1 MKNNRSVI
9 VFSVVLAIACLFQ
22 LSFTWKAQSFESK
35 AQQFAEKQQKK
46 GLNYGQSYRT
56 YIDSLG
62 ARETIYDLWIAS
74 YNYFECKQR
83 EINLGLDLR
92 GGMNVILEV
101 DKGAIIKGMANDP
114 SDADLLKAIAQAND
128 DEKNKGGNYVDNFI
142 SAFSKVAP
150 NRKIVNIFA
159 KSNNPNGIQS
169 SSTEA
174 QVRKILSDE
183 TGTAI
188 DRVYDVVEK
197 RINQANVTQPTIQK
211 IDGGRISV
219 ELPGVDNPRRLEDL
233 LEKSANLEF
242 YEVYGNTQKGAEASK
257 MLDMLYKAGKQSA
270 LAATAD
276 TGMAKADTAGVKNKK
291 DTAMAGKSK
300 DDGPLAKLLLRL
312 KGYSYFATMGSS
324 IASVRGSERDA
335 LIAELQKPQYATVM
349 EGTLKVAFSSKPIDL
364 GELKSALMKN
374 DKKSESAANKLIEE
388 YNDQHLVYFLKL
400 DRDGKAALASEEE
413 NIISDARSQTS
424 QTGEVEVSMEMTPQ
438 AASRWAQITGANIN
452 KHIAIVLDD
461 RVYSAPVVNQKISG
475 GQSQI
480 TGNFDIKE
488 ADDLANVLKAG
499 KLPAPARIVASDVVG
514 PSLGEESISRGTNS
528 LLMGFAGILIFMVLY
543 YNRAGLYSIIAVFA
557 NMFLIFGI
565 LASLG
570 ASLTLPGMAGIVLTI
585 GMAVDANVLI
595 YERIKEELRNK
606 IGLAQAVKNGYK
618 YALSAIIDSN
628 LTTLL
633 AGIALLMAG
642 SGPAYGFA
650 VIFVIGVF
658 TSMYTSLLVTRWM
671 LENRVNKKKDLKFS
685 FPYSENVLNNTNFDF
700 VKYRKRAYILSLPII
715 LAGVASFIYK
725 GGITTGIDFKGG
737 NSFIVQFDKTKD
749 VTVGQIK
756 ETLDKAFPGSSN
768 EAKTFGKEGQFRV
781 ITTHRLN
788 ENSKEARD
796 KTTTEVVAALK
807 DYGVTA
813 DSIKGTSK
821 VGSSVAASTRNK
833 STLLLIV
840 AIFLMFAYILLR
852 FRSAAYGLG
861 ATIALVHDV
870 VFILAC
876 YSIMDGWVPFPV
888 EFDQHL
894 IAALLTVIGY
904 SMNDTVIV
912 FDRIREFLS
921 GNSRVEKDDHK
932 LINMAINQTL
942 SRTLITSATVF
953 FVCII
958 LFLFGG
964 DALKGFSLALVLGII
979 VGTYSSIFIATPVVV
994 DFGLSKNKNL
1004 KKA

>member
-22 LSFTWKAQSFESK
+22 LSFTWKAQSFETK
-35 AQQFAEKQQKK
+35 AQEFAEKQQKK
-46 GLNYGQSYRT
+46 GLNYGKAYRG

-62 ARETIYDLWIAS
+62 SREVIYDLGIAS

-101 DKGAIIKGMANDP
+101 DKGAIVKGMANDP
-114 SDADLLKAIAQAND
+114 ADADLLKAIAQANQ
-128 DEKNKGGNYVDNFI
+128 DEKTKGGDYVDNFI
-142 SAFSKVAP
+142 SAFKSIAP
-150 NRKIVNIFA
+150 NRKIVNLFA
-159 KSNNPNGIQS
+159 KSNNPTGIQTS
-169 SSTEA
+169 SSEA
-174 QVRKILSDE
+174 DVRRILTAE

-233 LEKSANLEF
+233 VEKSANLEF
-242 YEVYGNTQKGAEASK
+242 YEVFGNTQKGLEANK
-257 MLDMLYKAGKQSA
+257 MLEMLYKAGKQSA

-276 TGMAKADTAGVKNKK
+276 SGVAKTDSVKVQK
-291 DTAMAGKSK
+291 DSSIAGKSK
-300 DDGPLAKLLLRL
+300 DDGPLAKLLRRL
-312 KGYSYFATMGSS
+312 KGYSYFAAMGSS
-324 IASVRGSERDA
+324 AASVRGADRDA
-335 LIAELQKPQYATVM
+335 LIEELSKPQYASVM
-349 EGTLKVAFSSKPIDL
+349 EGNMKVAFSAKPIDL
-364 GELKSALMKN
+364 GELKSSLMKN

-388 YNDQHLVYFLKL
+388 YNDQHFVYLLKL

-514 PSLGEESISRGTNS
+514 PSLGEESISRGTSS
-528 LLMGFAGILIFMVLY
+528 LLVGFVAILIFMVLY
-543 YNRAGLYSIIAVFA
+543 YNRAGVYSIIAVFA

-595 YERIKEELRNK
+595 YERIKEELRHK
-606 IGLAQAVKNGYK
+606 ISLAQAVKNGYK

-633 AGIALLMAG
+633 AGVALLMAG

-671 LENRVNKKKDLKFS
+671 LENRVNKKKDIKFS

-700 VKYRKRAYILSLPII
+700 VKYRRRAYVLSLPII
-715 LAGVASFIYK
+715 LFGIGTFIYK
-725 GGITTGIDFKGG
+725 GGLTTGIDFKGG
-737 NSFIVQFDKTKD
+737 NSFIIQFDKTKD
-749 VTVGQIK
+749 VSVGQIK

-788 ENSKEARD
+788 ENSKESRD
-796 KTTTEVVAALK
+796 KTTAEVVSALK

-813 DSIKGTSK
+813 ESIKGTSK

-833 STLLLIV
+833 STVLLIV

-994 DFGLSKNKNL
+994 DFGLNKSKNI

>member
-22 LSFTWKAQSFESK
+22 LSFTWKAQSFETK

-46 GLNYGQSYRT
+46 GLNYGKAYRG

-62 ARETIYDLWIAS
+62 SREVIYDLGIAS

-114 SDADLLKAIAQAND
+114 ADADLLKAVEQANT
-128 DEKNKGGNYVDNFI
+128 DEKNKGGDYVDNFM
-142 SAFSKVAP
+142 SAFAKIAP
-150 NRKIVNIFA
+150 NRKIANLFA
-159 KSNNPNGIQS
+159 KSNNPNGIQTS
-169 SSTEA
+169 SNEA
-174 QVRKILSDE
+174 DVRRVLSAE

-233 LEKSANLEF
+233 VEKSANLEF
-242 YEVYGNTQKGAEASK
+242 YEVYGNTRKGAEANK
-257 MLDMLYKAGKQSA
+257 MLEMLFKAGKQSA

-276 TGMAKADTAGVKNKK
+276 SGQAKLDSAKTQK
-291 DTAMAGKSK
+291 DSAVAANQSK
-300 DDGPLAKLLLRL
+300 DDGPLAKLLRRL
-312 KGYSYFATMGSS
+312 KGYTYFVGMGSTV
-324 IASVRGSERDA
+324 ASVRGADRDA
-335 LIAELQKPQYATVM
+335 LIEELKKPQYAAVM
-349 EGTLKVAFSSKPIDL
+349 DGVMKVAFSAKPIDL
-364 GELKSALMKN
+364 NELGASLKRD
-374 DKKSESAANKLIEE
+374 DKKTESSAKKILEE
-388 YNDQHLVYFLKL
+388 YNDQHFVYLLKL

-413 NIISDARSQTS
+413 NIISDARSQTN

-438 AASRWAQITGANIN
+438 AASRWAQITGANID

-480 TGNFDIKE
+480 SGNFDIKE

-514 PSLGEESISRGTNS
+514 PSLGEESISRGTSS
-528 LLMGFAGILIFMVLY
+528 LLVGFVAILLFMVMY
-543 YNRAGLYSIIAVFA
+543 YNRAGVYSIIAVFA

-595 YERIKEELRNK
+595 YERIKEELRQK
-606 IGLAQAVKNGYK
+606 ISLAQAVKNGYK

-671 LENRVNKKKDLKFS
+671 LENRVNRKKDLKFS

-700 VKYRKRAYILSLPII
+700 VKYRRRAYVLSLPII
-715 LAGVASFIYK
+715 LFGIGAFIYK
-725 GGITTGIDFKGG
+725 GGLTTGIDFKGG
-737 NSFIVQFDKTKD
+737 NAFIIQFDKSKD
-749 VTVGQIK
+749 VSVGKIK

-788 ENSKEARD
+788 ENSKEARN
-796 KTTTEVVAALK
+796 KTTEEVISALK
-807 DYGVTA
+807 NYGVTA
-813 DSIKGTSK
+813 ESIKGTSK

-833 STLLLIV
+833 STVLLIV

-861 ATIALVHDV
+861 ATIALIHDV

-994 DFGLSKNKNL
+994 DFGLKKNKSI

>member
-22 LSFTWKAQSFESK
+22 LSFTWKVQSFESK
-35 AQQFAEKQQKK
+35 AQEFAEKQQKK
-46 GLNYGQSYRT
+46 GFNYGKAYRG

-62 ARETIYDLWIAS
+62 SREIIYDLGIAN

-101 DKGAIIKGMANDP
+101 DKGAIVKGMANDP
-114 SDADLLKAIAQAND
+114 TDADLLKAIAQANE
-128 DEKNKGGNYVDNFI
+128 DEKTKGGDYVDNFL
-142 SAFSKVAP
+142 SAFSKIAP
-150 NRKIVNIFA
+150 NRKISNLFA
-159 KSNNPNGIQS
+159 KSNNPAGIQTTS
-169 SSTEA
+169 SEA
-174 QVRKILSDE
+174 DVRRVLSAE

-233 LEKSANLEF
+233 VEKSANLEF

-257 MLDMLYKAGKQSA
+257 MLETLFKAGKQSA
-270 LAATAD
+270 LVATAD
-276 TGMAKADTAGVKNKK
+276 TGMAKQDSTKAIK
-291 DTAMAGKSK
+291 DTAIAAQSK
-300 DDGPLAKLLLRL
+300 DDGPLGKFLRRL
-312 KGYSYFATMGSS
+312 KGYDYFVSMESTV
-324 IASVRGSERDA
+324 ASVRGAERDA
-335 LIAELQKPQYATVM
+335 LIEELKKPQYAAVM
-349 EGTLKVAFSSKPIDL
+349 DGVMKVAFSAKPIDL
-364 GELKSALMKN
+364 NELAASLKRDS
-374 DKKSESAANKLIEE
+374 KKSESAAKKIVEE
-388 YNDQHLVYFLKL
+388 YNDQHFVYLLKL
-400 DRDGKAALASEEE
+400 DRDGKAALASEED
-413 NIISDARSQTS
+413 NIISDARSQTN

-438 AASRWAQITGANIN
+438 AASRWAQITAANVG

-461 RVYSAPVVNQKISG
+461 RVYSAPRVNQKISG

-514 PSLGEESISRGTNS
+514 PSLGEESISRGTSS
-528 LLMGFAGILIFMVLY
+528 LLVGFVAILIFMVLY
-543 YNRAGLYSIIAVFA
+543 YNRAGVYSIIAVFA
-557 NMFLIFGI
+557 NMFLIFGV

-606 IGLAQAVKNGYK
+606 ISLAQAVKNGYK

-671 LENRVNKKKDLKFS
+671 LENRVSRKKDLKFS

-700 VKYRKRAYILSLPII
+700 VKYRKRAYVLSLPII
-715 LAGVASFIYK
+715 LFGIGAFIYK
-725 GGITTGIDFKGG
+725 GGLTTGIDFKGG
-737 NSFIVQFDKTKD
+737 NSFIIQFDKSKD
-749 VTVGQIK
+749 VSVGQIK

-796 KTTTEVVAALK
+796 KTTEEVVAALK
-807 DYGVTA
+807 NYGVTA
-813 DSIKGTSK
+813 ESIKGTSK

-833 STLLLIV
+833 STVLLIV

-994 DFGLSKNKNL
+994 DFGLKKNNNI